1 LEKRILSLATKF
13 GLSNRRFLLN
23 FMEAAI
29 FLADLAP
36 DLVIPGRGVV
46 RELLAG
52 VGRQGVEQLEKSEG

>member
-1 LEKRILSLATKF
+1 LSLVLSLAS
-13 GLSNRRFLLN
+13 SNRRFLLN

-52 VGRQGVEQLEKSEG
+52 VDRQGVEQLEKSEGQLL

>member
-1 LEKRILSLATKF
+1 
-13 GLSNRRFLLN
+13 
-23 FMEAAI
+23 MEAAI

-52 VGRQGVEQLEKSEG
+52 VDRQGVEQLEKSEGWSFRKVGG